1 MHLDRAFKSTVFNS
15 FNKMEKKRKKTYIHI
30 LQIRWSWNIRGSY
43 YCLMPKIG
51 AGYRSPCPEP
61 MCVIY
66 FHFTRER
73 GSFFLAIITK
83 FCHIQGSLG
92 DRETESVVFVE
103 TVIWSANFGCVP
115 NVCFPRA
122 LHKLTICHWFLCPL
136 TIPDQTR
143 WRSKKQEMY
152 KSFYFNYFIST
163 QVFLW
168 IKHKYFG
175 LSCDWV
181 KLT

>member
-1 MHLDRAFKSTVFNS
+1 M
-15 FNKMEKKRKKTYIHI
+15 MI
-30 LQIRWSWNIRGSY
+30 LKYPGIVPLFDAENWS
-43 YCLMPKIG
+43 
-51 AGYRSPCPEP
+51 RSPCPEP

-73 GSFFLAIITK
+73 GSFFLAITTK

-92 DRETESVVFVE
+92 DRETESAVFVE